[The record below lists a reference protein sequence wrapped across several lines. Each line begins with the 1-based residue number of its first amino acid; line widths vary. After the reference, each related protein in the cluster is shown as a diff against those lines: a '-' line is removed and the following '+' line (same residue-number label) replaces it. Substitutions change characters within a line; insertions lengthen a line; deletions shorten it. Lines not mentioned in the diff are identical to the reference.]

1 MHATL
6 EKQKY
11 KRFLLFHRMSW
22 SSFKLLINWA
32 IIMIHPWGWRGR
44 NNLQVGEMRHEW
56 LPSLTCAMP
65 LVCVRSR
72 QIPSVLSPFSSVISG
87 WEHQL
92 PPPLLFFCRGLVS
105 LSPFCCF
112 IVSTRSPCGPSFG
125 GSRLRSWDILN
136 PKCQPLGGT
145 QTKLHSVGE
154 RESKKK
160 TPGVLSTATHP
171 ALSLS
176 SWLYVQLDYDVPS
189 SAHLPWWFRFYL
201 CCTEQ
206 SAWGIPDLTLK
217 WQLISKENTASLCC
231 PLSPVCILVSEV
243 SRLLYRK
250 QCESSGICRINE
262 HRDENLWEGQ
272 GKILLRQRPV
282 TQFHLQFGWGSCLN
296 LVLKHSCEAHEDA
309 TLVAHQATFISS
321 WEGNKNSN
329 SEQQF

>member
-11 KRFLLFHRMSW
+11 KKFLLFHRMSW

-92 PPPLLFFCRGLVS
+92 PPPFLFFCRGLVF

-145 QTKLHSVGE
+145 QPKLHSMGE

-160 TPGVLSTATHP
+160 LQVFLAQPHILPCLSPPDFTCSWIMMCHP
-171 ALSLS
+171 LHISHGDSGSIRAALS
-176 SWLYVQLDYDVPS
+176 
-189 SAHLPWWFRFYL
+189 
-201 CCTEQ
+201 

-272 GKILLRQRPV
+272 GKILLRQRRV

-296 LVLKHSCEAHEDA
+296 VVLKHSCEAHEDA